1 MRLDLPA
8 WVTVFW
14 GVGGLKKGNNETEP
28 GQFSSAELKGQRR
41 AVGLLNPSHPLGE
54 GFHFVP
60 CGL

>member
-14 GVGGLKKGNNETEP
+14 GVGGSKRGTMKQNRGK
-28 GQFSSAELKGQRR
+28 FSSAELKGQRR
-41 AVGLLNPSHPLGE
+41 AVGLLNPTHPLGE